1 MKMKTVSLHD
11 VYRLI
16 AGHSDYHGDDILSAL
31 TCIAEGKEVSP
42 IRPMDVVSAGAYEQV
57 AWERDLAVQQLKD
70 YGVGLGQRKNEN
82 LVKVTHCADEEL
94 RQKFNAPM
102 KLMARMPP
110 TTLEELELR
119 DTFFRQLHDELSCKM
134 DGMDLVEE
142 IPDIDLE
149 E

>member
-1 MKMKTVSLHD
+1 MRSMNDKATVSLHD

-70 YGVGLGQRKNEN
+70 YGVGLGQAKDLAEVTREN
-82 LVKVTHCADEEL
+82 TPACDAFESNREGKQNH
-94 RQKFNAPM
+94 
-102 KLMARMPP
+102 
-110 TTLEELELR
+110 
-119 DTFFRQLHDELSCKM
+119 
-134 DGMDLVEE
+134 E
-142 IPDIDLE
+142 I
-149 E
+149 

>member
-70 YGVGLGQRKNEN
+70 YGVGLGQAKDLAE
-82 LVKVTHCADEEL
+82 VTRCKDCKYGDWDSKPDDAMVCLRTNDGFWRTSNDFCSRGVPREEV
-94 RQKFNAPM
+94 Q
-102 KLMARMPP
+102 
-110 TTLEELELR
+110 
-119 DTFFRQLHDELSCKM
+119 
-134 DGMDLVEE
+134 
-142 IPDIDLE
+142 
-149 E
+149 

>member
-1 MKMKTVSLHD
+1 MKMKTVSLRD

-70 YGVGLGQRKNEN
+70 YGVGLGQ
-82 LVKVTHCADEEL
+82 VKDLAEVTRCKDCKYGDWDSKPDDAMVCLRTNDGFWRTGNDFCSRGVPKEET
-94 RQKFNAPM
+94 R
-102 KLMARMPP
+102 
-110 TTLEELELR
+110 E
-119 DTFFRQLHDELSCKM
+119 DH
-134 DGMDLVEE
+134 
-142 IPDIDLE
+142 
-149 E
+149 

>member
-1 MKMKTVSLHD
+1 MKTVSLHD

-82 LVKVTHCADEEL
+82 LVKVTHCRDCKYGDYDSEPDDAMVCL
-94 RQKFNAPM
+94 RTN
-102 KLMARMPP
+102 
-110 TTLEELELR
+110 
-119 DTFFRQLHDELSCKM
+119 
-134 DGMDLVEE
+134 DGFWRTGNDFCSRGVPKEE
-142 IPDIDLE
+142 IHEDH
-149 E
+149 

>member
-31 TCIAEGKEVSP
+31 TCVAEGKEVSP

-70 YGVGLGQRKNEN
+70 YGVGLGQAKDLAE
-82 LVKVTHCADEEL
+82 VTRCKDCKYGDWDGKPDDAMVCLRTNDGFWRTGNDFCSRGVPKEET
-94 RQKFNAPM
+94 R
-102 KLMARMPP
+102 
-110 TTLEELELR
+110 E
-119 DTFFRQLHDELSCKM
+119 DH
-134 DGMDLVEE
+134 
-142 IPDIDLE
+142 
-149 E
+149 

>member
-70 YGVGLGQRKNEN
+70 YGVGLGQ
-82 LVKVTHCADEEL
+82 VKDLAEVTRCKDCKYGDWDSKPDDAMVCLRTNDGFWRTGNDFCSRGVPKEET
-94 RQKFNAPM
+94 R
-102 KLMARMPP
+102 
-110 TTLEELELR
+110 E
-119 DTFFRQLHDELSCKM
+119 DH
-134 DGMDLVEE
+134 
-142 IPDIDLE
+142 
-149 E
+149 

>member
-1 MKMKTVSLHD
+1 MKMETVSLHD

-70 YGVGLGQRKNEN
+70 YGVGLGQAKDLAEVTRCKNCEYGDWDSKPDDAM
-82 LVKVTHCADEEL
+82 VCL
-94 RQKFNAPM
+94 RTN
-102 KLMARMPP
+102 
-110 TTLEELELR
+110 
-119 DTFFRQLHDELSCKM
+119 
-134 DGMDLVEE
+134 DGFWRTGNDFCSRGVPKEE
-142 IPDIDLE
+142 IHEDH
-149 E
+149 